1 MDEHD
6 AAELEEKGGWGTA
19 GIGLLVVLFVI
30 AAVATAHSVWHTLL
44 R

>member
-6 AAELEEKGGWGTA
+6 AAELEEEGGWSTA
-19 GIGLLVVLFVI
+19 GIGLLVALFVI